1 MESSKL
7 GIAQVLPPDAV
18 QVLVNAAI
26 VATQKPEGT
35 LSRASTIDAAIDTV
49 RRKYPEFFKKE

>member
-7 GIAQVLPPDAV
+7 VIAQILPPDAV
-18 QVLVNAAI
+18 QILINAAI
-26 VATQKPEGT
+26 IATQKPEGT
-35 LSRASTIDAAIDTV
+35 LSRASAIDAAIDTV

>member
-26 VATQKPEGT
+26 IATQKPEGT
-35 LSRASTIDAAIDTV
+35 LSRASCIDAAIDTV
-49 RRKYPEFFKKE
+49 RRKYPEFF